1 MYTGRPRY
9 LSFRASVEKTRTV
22 IKLCLSGGLVFLL
35 NTTEDFSLFI
45 CAKGFSALLNAAE
58 QRGDLSGVKI
68 CNQAPNIN
76 HLLVADESSVLL
88 KNDGIKKEERV

>member
-9 LSFRASVEKTRTV
+9 LSFRASVEISKTV

-45 CAKGFSALLNAAE
+45 CAKGFPALLNAAE
-58 QRGDLSGVKI
+58 TGHHPGPQVPSV
-68 CNQAPNIN
+68 
-76 HLLVADESSVLL
+76 SSRPVYLQNPTL
-88 KNDGIKKEERV
+88 TLPRMPP